1 MPETIPMS
9 SSSPSLAEAPPAG
22 ADFPALRAS
31 GLWDVLSERGRR
43 AVLHEGIRT
52 WVERARAADVDATIG
67 VLAGTAAEL
76 AECQRAG
83 TARVATPA
91 GTGATAGAGERAG
104 IFYLSPVREHFPELA
119 PPEIFPYTPVAGAR
133 AFREGWRNWLLKK
146 CAAVADPGRV
156 RALTTLPIATPGVT
170 GGLFAAG
177 HLFLDP
183 GEAMV
188 AADKRWDGYD
198 TVFETVLGARLTAHR
213 LFTPEGRLDMAGFA
227 DRLREVA
234 GRQPKVTAILNFPNN
249 PTGYMPSA
257 AEAAE
262 LTERVRGVLEET
274 GKPLVVLF
282 DDAYEGYVYDD
293 AHPVSLFYGFVG
305 LHPLCWPVKCDGI
318 TKELL
323 LFGGRL
329 GALTLGLP
337 ESLGEGPAAGSP
349 DRRGNPAAV
358 SPARREKTI
367 GSQSQPPPGEGSNG
381 TPSIGGDAHASA
393 PDRATV
399 EAEWENKVAAVLR
412 AIISSAPTPVQG
424 LVTHVLRDDM
434 DVALAERARMI
445 ELLRR
450 RRERLMALLETP
462 EARAVFRV
470 DPFNSGFFAFLNLRS
485 GSAEEVAF
493 RALREHRV
501 GVVPMESAELG
512 INALRVTFGSVP
524 EAQLERLVRALVTSA
539 GG

>member
-1 MPETIPMS
+1 MS

-67 VLAGTAAEL
+67 VLAGTAGEL
-76 AECQRAG
+76 ADCQRAG
-83 TARVATPA
+83 TASSATPTE
-91 GTGATAGAGERAG
+91 TGAAAGAGERAG

-133 AFREGWRNWLLKK
+133 PFREGWRTWLLRK
-146 CAAVADPGRV
+146 CAAVADPERV

-213 LFTPEGRLDMAGFA
+213 LFTPEGWLDLAGFA

-257 AEAAE
+257 AEAGE
-262 LTERVRGVLEET
+262 LAERVRGVLEET
-274 GKPLVVLF
+274 GKPLVLLF

-349 DRRGNPAAV
+349 ARQGNPL
-358 SPARREKTI
+358 ARSAT
-367 GSQSQPPPGEGSNG
+367 G
-381 TPSIGGDAHASA
+381 TPALADHPGAGSPA
-393 PDRATV
+393 PDRAAV

-450 RRERLMALLETP
+450 RRETLKALLETP

-501 GVVPMESAELG
+501 GVVPMENAKLG

-524 EAQLERLVRALVTSA
+524 ETQLERLVRALVTSA